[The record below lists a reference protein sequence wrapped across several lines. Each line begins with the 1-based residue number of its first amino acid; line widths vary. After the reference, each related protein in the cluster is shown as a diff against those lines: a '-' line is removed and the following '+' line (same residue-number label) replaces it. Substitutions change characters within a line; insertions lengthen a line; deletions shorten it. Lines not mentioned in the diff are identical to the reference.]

1 MIAADA
7 QWELASPEEIH
18 YQSRL
23 AHTYLAGLVLGA
35 TAVASGGAVLAA
47 SGAGWAGRGFA
58 AVVVAVL
65 LLRSRGYVTA
75 AASAAPMAGGL
86 LAGMALVAGI
96 ASTGPAVARLGGV
109 AVLLVAGAVA
119 IWLVRSG
126 ARREPSPVLRRTV
139 DIVEAVLVVATFPLA
154 LAVLDLYQL
163 VRGL

>member
-1 MIAADA
+1 
-7 QWELASPEEIH
+7 
-18 YQSRL
+18 
-23 AHTYLAGLVLGA
+23 
-35 TAVASGGAVLAA
+35 
-47 SGAGWAGRGFA
+47 
-58 AVVVAVL
+58 
-65 LLRSRGYVTA
+65 
-75 AASAAPMAGGL
+75 MAGGL

-126 ARREPSPVLRRTV
+126 PRRESSPVLRRTV